1 MSTVEAITA
10 HGPATSKRAWTSGGL
25 RFDWAMTGFGLMLI
39 GGIFLDGWAHIQR
52 DIPNTPFTPWH
63 AVLYSGFLAGA
74 LFLANAARKNLA
86 RGLPLRRAVPAGYEL
101 SLLGAAI
108 FMLGGMGDMAWH
120 LAFGIEEGVDALY
133 SPTHLAL
140 ALGGTLMASGP
151 LRSAW
156 RRREDRSTA
165 LGWAG
170 KLPMLL
176 SLTTVLSAFTFFT
189 LVAHPFVT
197 PEAGGAAPRT
207 EDLVFAHQALGVAE
221 IILQS
226 SILMGL
232 VLLATSRWVL
242 PFGSLTLVFGLNA
255 LAMHFLDALNEY
267 QFIPAAVLAGLGA
280 DLLYRQLRP
289 GPDPERVSH
298 LRWFAAAVPAL
309 LYLTYFTALL
319 ATRGVWW
326 SIHLWTGSIV
336 LAGIV
341 GWLLSYLLA
350 PPPIPASHP
359 SAESSR

>member
-1 MSTVEAITA
+1 MRTAEAVTA
-10 HGPATSKRAWTSGGL
+10 HSPVVSKRVGTSGSL
-25 RFDWAMTGFGLMLI
+25 RFDWAMAGFGILLI
-39 GGIFLDGWAHIQR
+39 GGVFLDGWAHIQR
-52 DIPNTPFTPWH
+52 DIPDTPFTPWH

-86 RGLPLRRAVPAGYEL
+86 RGLPLRRVVPAGYEL

-108 FMLGGMGDMAWH
+108 FALGGIGDMAWH
-120 LAFGIEEGVDALY
+120 FAFGIETGVDALY

-140 ALGGTLMASGP
+140 ALGGILMASGP

-156 RRREDRSTA
+156 RREDRESA
-165 LGWAG
+165 PGWAG

-176 SLTTVLSAFTFFT
+176 SLTTVLSSFTFFT

-197 PEAGGAAPRT
+197 PQAGGAAPRT
-207 EDLVFAHQALGVAE
+207 EDLVLLHQALGVTE
-221 IILQS
+221 IVLQTT
-226 SILMGL
+226 ILMGL
-232 VLLATSRWVL
+232 VLLATRRWVL

-255 LAMHFLDALNEY
+255 VAMHFLDVLNEY

-280 DLLYRQLRP
+280 DLLYRWLRP
-289 GPDPERVSH
+289 GPGAERAGQ

-309 LYLTYFTALL
+309 LYLTYFMALL

-350 PPPIPASHP
+350 PPPLPELRPERS
-359 SAESSR
+359 